1 MAVYNLDFET
11 IRQMMQAYQQ
21 TGFLSAEVPSG
32 VMSLREPCRIEVDI
46 MSGFITSCTVVGI
59 SGQRLTGKKTIQE
72 ISRLGRLNW
81 TFTPK
86 SEDVT
91 QPEQSAVTDGE
102 KYTLPRRTIIR
113 LEQRQMHN
121 LSRLHRAVFAL
132 ADGTKSAAKIAEM
145 LSTSPDLVDKALSD
159 LRSIGVII
167 FERKGDRDRR

>member
-46 MSGFITSCTVVGI
+46 MSGLITSCTVVGI
-59 SGQRLTGKKTIQE
+59 SGQRLAGKKTIQE

-81 TFTPK
+81 TFTPR

-91 QPEQSAVTDGE
+91 QPQQSVVTAGE
-102 KYTLPRRTIIR
+102 KVYRPTANNYTPGTEADAQPLP
-113 LEQRQMHN
+113 
-121 LSRLHRAVFAL
+121 
-132 ADGTKSAAKIAEM
+132 SAQGS
-145 LSTSPDLVDKALSD
+145 LCT
-159 LRSIGVII
+159 G
-167 FERKGDRDRR
+167 